1 MRWKRGWPQSAASR
15 LQGAS
20 EIVLTRRLAL
30 LAPIAFALVA
40 AAPVKK
46 RAPAPR
52 PAAPTYPAPST
63 APLPDTVRV
72 ALETEAGR
80 IVVEVDVK
88 RAPATATNFVRYAE
102 TKRFDGTVFYRAMHL
117 NWGEQPN
124 GLIQAGTRG
133 DPKRNLPAIAHE
145 PTNVTGI
152 LHKAGTLSMARY
164 APGTATGDFSI
175 MVSDQPGLDA
185 QPDSTDPEAK
195 AGYAAFGQV
204 VEGMDVVKAIFAAP
218 ISETEGEGI
227 MRGQILAKPVKI
239 LSARRVTVVAPDAP
253 PAP

>member
-1 MRWKRGWPQSAASR
+1 M
-15 LQGAS
+15 
-20 EIVLTRRLAL
+20 LTRRLAL
-30 LAPIAFALVA
+30 LAPLAVLLVA
-40 AAPVKK
+40 AAPAKK
-46 RAPAPR
+46 RVAPAR
-52 PAAPTYPAPST
+52 PAVPAYPAPSK
-63 APLPDTVRV
+63 APLPEKVRV

-80 IVVEVDVK
+80 IVVELDVK
-88 RAPATATNFVRYAE
+88 RAPASATNFVRYAE

-117 NWGEQPN
+117 KWGEQPN

-133 DPKRNLPAIAHE
+133 DPRRNLPPIAHE
-145 PTNVTGI
+145 PTDQTGV

-185 QPDSTDPEAK
+185 QPESADPEAK

-204 VEGMDVVKAIFAAP
+204 IEGMDVVRAIFGAP

-239 LSARRVTVVAPDAP
+239 LTARRLPKPAPQP
-253 PAP
+253 PAPGPGPAPAP

>member
-1 MRWKRGWPQSAASR
+1 M
-15 LQGAS
+15 
-20 EIVLTRRLAL
+20 LTRRVAL
-30 LAPIAFALVA
+30 LTPIAFALVA
-40 AAPVKK
+40 AAPIKK
-46 RAPAPR
+46 RVAPPR
-52 PAAPTYPAPST
+52 PLTPSYPAPST
-63 APLPDTVRV
+63 TPLPDKVRV

-88 RAPATATNFVRYAE
+88 RAPASATNFVRYAE
-102 TKRFDGTVFYRAMHL
+102 TKRFDGTAFYRAMHL

-133 DPKRNLPAIAHE
+133 DPRRNLAPIAHE

-185 QPDSTDPEAK
+185 QPESEDPEAK

-204 VEGMDVVKAIFAAP
+204 VEGMDVVKAIFGAP

-239 LSARRVTVVAPDAP
+239 IAARRLSDVP

>member
-1 MRWKRGWPQSAASR
+1 M
-15 LQGAS
+15 
-20 EIVLTRRLAL
+20 LTRRLAL
-30 LAPIAFALVA
+30 LAPIAIALIA

-46 RAPAPR
+46 RAPAAR
-52 PAAPTYPAPST
+52 PATPAYPAPST
-63 APLPDTVRV
+63 APLPEKVRV

-88 RAPATATNFVRYAE
+88 HAPASATNFVRYAE
-102 TKRFDGTVFYRAMHL
+102 TRRFDGTVFYRAMHL
-117 NWGEQPN
+117 AWGEQPN

-133 DPKRNLPAIAHE
+133 DPKRNLPPIAHE
-145 PTNVTGI
+145 PTSMTGI

-185 QPDSTDPEAK
+185 QPESADPEAK

-204 VEGMDVVKAIFAAP
+204 IEGMDVVKAIFAAP

-239 LSARRVTVVAPDAP
+239 VTARRLPDAP
-253 PAP
+253 AP

>member
-1 MRWKRGWPQSAASR
+1 MLSR
-15 LQGAS
+15 
-20 EIVLTRRLAL
+20 RYAL
-30 LAPIAFALVA
+30 LAPLAVMLVA

-46 RAPAPR
+46 RVAPAR
-52 PAAPTYPAPST
+52 SAAAAYPAPSK
-63 APLPDTVRV
+63 APLPDKVRV

-80 IVVEVDVK
+80 IVVELDVK
-88 RAPATATNFVRYAE
+88 RAPASATNFVRYAE
-102 TKRFDGTVFYRAMHL
+102 TRRFDGTVFYRAMHL
-117 NWGEQPN
+117 KWGEQPN

-133 DPKRNLPAIAHE
+133 DPKRNLPPIAHE
-145 PTNVTGI
+145 PTDQTGI

-185 QPDSTDPEAK
+185 QSESTDPEAK

-204 VEGMDVVKAIFAAP
+204 IEGMDVVKAIFVAP

-239 LSARRVTVVAPDAP
+239 ITALRLPEPVAA

>member
-1 MRWKRGWPQSAASR
+1 M
-15 LQGAS
+15 L
-20 EIVLTRRLAL
+20 RRRTAL
-30 LAPIAFALVA
+30 LAPFAMLLVA
-40 AAPVKK
+40 AGPVKK
-46 RAPAPR
+46 RVVAPR
-52 PAAPTYPAPST
+52 PAAPAYPAPSK
-63 APLPDTVRV
+63 APLPEKVRV
-72 ALETEAGR
+72 ALETDAGR

-88 RAPATATNFVRYAE
+88 RAPASATNFVRYAE

-117 NWGEQPN
+117 KWGEQPN

-133 DPKRNLPAIAHE
+133 DPRRNLPPVAHE
-145 PTNVTGI
+145 PTDQTGI

-185 QPDSTDPEAK
+185 QPESADPEAK

-204 VEGMDVVKAIFAAP
+204 IEGMDVVKAIFAAP

-227 MRGQILAKPVKI
+227 MRGQILANPVKI
-239 LSARRVTVVAPDAP
+239 ITARRLVEQS
-253 PAP
+253 PAPASAPASAPVPAPAP

>member
-1 MRWKRGWPQSAASR
+1 M
-15 LQGAS
+15 LD
-20 EIVLTRRLAL
+20 RRLVL
-30 LAPIAFALVA
+30 LAPLAFALIA

-46 RAPAPR
+46 RAVPAR
-52 PAAPTYPAPST
+52 AAVPTYPAPSK
-63 APLPDTVRV
+63 APLPDKVRV

-80 IVVEVDVK
+80 IVVELDVK
-88 RAPATATNFVRYAE
+88 RAPASASNFVRYAE
-102 TKRFDGTVFYRAMHL
+102 TRRFDGTVFYRAMHL
-117 NWGEQPN
+117 KWGEQPN

-133 DPKRNLPAIAHE
+133 DPRRNLPPIPHE
-145 PTNVTGI
+145 PTDMTGI

-185 QPDSTDPEAK
+185 QPDSADPEIK

-204 VEGMDVVKAIFAAP
+204 IEGMDVVRTIFAAP

-227 MRGQILAKPVKI
+227 MRGQMLAQPVKI
-239 LSARRVTVVAPDAP
+239 LTARRLPDNVATVTPAAA

>member
-1 MRWKRGWPQSAASR
+1 M
-15 LQGAS
+15 
-20 EIVLTRRLAL
+20 LTRRLAL
-30 LAPIAFALVA
+30 LVPIAFALGA
-40 AAPVKK
+40 AAPIKK
-46 RAPAPR
+46 RVAAPR

-63 APLPDTVRV
+63 SPLPEKVRV
-72 ALETEAGR
+72 ALDTDAGR

-88 RAPATATNFVRYAE
+88 RAPITATNFVRYAE
-102 TKRFDGTVFYRAMHL
+102 TRRLDGTVFYRAMHL

-133 DPKRNLPAIAHE
+133 DPKRNLPPIAHE
-145 PTNVTGI
+145 PTNTTGI

-185 QPDSTDPEAK
+185 QPEAADPEAK

-204 VEGMDVVKAIFAAP
+204 VEGFDVVKTIFAAP

-239 LSARRVTVVAPDAP
+239 ISARRLADAP
-253 PAP
+253 RAP

>member
-1 MRWKRGWPQSAASR
+1 MTVQRSPCTRG
-15 LQGAS
+15 
-20 EIVLTRRLAL
+20 LTRRWAL
-30 LAPIAFALVA
+30 LAPVAFALIA
-40 AAPVKK
+40 AAPAKK
-46 RAPAPR
+46 RATPPRPPAPAYR
-52 PAAPTYPAPST
+52 APST

-72 ALETEAGR
+72 ALDTEAGR

-88 RAPATATNFVRYAE
+88 RAPASATNFVRYAE
-102 TKRFDGTVFYRAMHL
+102 TKRFDGTTFYRAMHL
-117 NWGEQPN
+117 KWGEQPN

-133 DPKRNLPAIAHE
+133 DPKRNLPPIAHE
-145 PTNVTGI
+145 PTDQTGI

-185 QPDSTDPEAK
+185 QPESADAEAK

-204 VEGMDVVKAIFAAP
+204 VEGMDVVRAIFEAP

-239 LSARRVTVVAPDAP
+239 LTARRVVDPV

>member
-1 MRWKRGWPQSAASR
+1 MFQ
-15 LQGAS
+15 
-20 EIVLTRRLAL
+20 RRLIL
-30 LAPIAFALVA
+30 LAPLAILLVA

-52 PAAPTYPAPST
+52 AAVPAYAKPST
-63 APLPDTVRV
+63 VPLPDKVRI
-72 ALETEAGR
+72 ALTTDLGP

-88 RAPATATNFVRYAE
+88 HAPASATNFVRYAE
-102 TKRFDGTVFYRAMHL
+102 TKRFDGIAFYRAMRL
-117 NWGEQPN
+117 KWGEQPN

-133 DPKRNLPAIAHE
+133 DPKRNLPPIAHE
-145 PTNVTGI
+145 PTNQTGI

-204 VEGMDVVKAIFAAP
+204 IEGMDVVKAIYAAP

-227 MRGQILAKPVKI
+227 MRGQMLANPVKI
-239 LSARRVTVVAPDAP
+239 ITARRLPDPAPVPATP

>member
-1 MRWKRGWPQSAASR
+1 M
-15 LQGAS
+15 LD
-20 EIVLTRRLAL
+20 RRLVL
-30 LAPIAFALVA
+30 LTPLAFALIA

-46 RAPAPR
+46 RAAPAR
-52 PAAPTYPAPST
+52 AAVPTYPAPSK
-63 APLPDTVRV
+63 APLPDKVRV

-80 IVVEVDVK
+80 IVVELDVK
-88 RAPATATNFVRYAE
+88 RAPASASNFVRYAE
-102 TKRFDGTVFYRAMHL
+102 TRRFDGTVFYRAMHL
-117 NWGEQPN
+117 KWGEQPN

-133 DPKRNLPAIAHE
+133 DPRRNLAPIPHE
-145 PTNVTGI
+145 PTDVTGI

-185 QPDSTDPEAK
+185 QPDSADPESK

-204 VEGMDVVKAIFAAP
+204 IEGMDVVRTIFAAP

-227 MRGQILAKPVKI
+227 MRGQMLAQPVKI
-239 LSARRVTVVAPDAP
+239 LTARRLPDTVATVTPAAA

>member
-1 MRWKRGWPQSAASR
+1 M
-15 LQGAS
+15 
-20 EIVLTRRLAL
+20 
-30 LAPIAFALVA
+30 LAPLAVMLVA

-46 RAPAPR
+46 RVAPAR
-52 PAAPTYPAPST
+52 PAAAAYPAPSK
-63 APLPDTVRV
+63 APLPEKVRV

-80 IVVEVDVK
+80 IVVELDVK
-88 RAPATATNFVRYAE
+88 RAPASATNFVRYAE
-102 TKRFDGTVFYRAMHL
+102 TRRFDGTVFYRAMHL
-117 NWGEQPN
+117 KWGEQPN

-133 DPKRNLPAIAHE
+133 DPKRNLPPIAHE
-145 PTNVTGI
+145 PTDQTGI

-185 QPDSTDPEAK
+185 QPESTDPEAK

-204 VEGMDVVKAIFAAP
+204 IEGMDVVKAIFAAP

-227 MRGQILAKPVKI
+227 MRGQILAKSVKI
-239 LSARRVTVVAPDAP
+239 ITARRLPEPVAA

>member
-1 MRWKRGWPQSAASR
+1 M
-15 LQGAS
+15 
-20 EIVLTRRLAL
+20 LTRRLAL
-30 LAPIAFALVA
+30 LAPLAVLLVG

-52 PAAPTYPAPST
+52 PAVPAYAKPST
-63 APLPDTVRV
+63 ALLPDKVRI
-72 ALETEAGR
+72 ALTTDLGP
-80 IVVEVDVK
+80 IIVEVDVK
-88 RAPATATNFVRYAE
+88 HAPASATNFVRYAE
-102 TKRFDGTVFYRAMHL
+102 TKRLDGTVFYRAMHL

-133 DPKRNLPAIAHE
+133 DPRRNLPPIAHE
-145 PTNVTGI
+145 PTNITGI

-185 QPDSTDPEAK
+185 QPDSADPEAK

-204 VEGMDVVKAIFAAP
+204 IEGMDVVKAIYAAP
-218 ISETEGEGI
+218 ISETDGEGI
-227 MRGQILAKPVKI
+227 MRGQMLAKPVKI
-239 LSARRVTVVAPDAP
+239 ITARRLPDVAPV

>member
-1 MRWKRGWPQSAASR
+1 M
-15 LQGAS
+15 
-20 EIVLTRRLAL
+20 LTRRLAL
-30 LAPIAFALVA
+30 LAPLAVLLVA

-46 RAPAPR
+46 RVTAPR
-52 PAAPTYPAPST
+52 PAVPTYPAPSKT
-63 APLPDTVRV
+63 PLPEKVRV

-80 IVVEVDVK
+80 IVVELDVK
-88 RAPATATNFVRYAE
+88 RAPASATNFVRYAE

-117 NWGEQPN
+117 KWGEQPN

-133 DPKRNLPAIAHE
+133 DPRRNLPPIPHE
-145 PTNVTGI
+145 PTDQTGV

-185 QPDSTDPEAK
+185 QPESADPEAK

-204 VEGMDVVKAIFAAP
+204 IEGMDVVRAIFDAP

-239 LSARRVTVVAPDAP
+239 LTARRLPEPAPDP
-253 PAP
+253 SPAP

>member
-1 MRWKRGWPQSAASR
+1 MLSR
-15 LQGAS
+15 RP
-20 EIVLTRRLAL
+20 VLLAFL
-30 LAPIAFALVA
+30 LAPLAVMLVA
-40 AAPVKK
+40 AAPAKK
-46 RAPAPR
+46 RVAPPRAPAP
-52 PAAPTYPAPST
+52 PAYPAPST
-63 APLPDTVRV
+63 TPLPDTVRI

-80 IVVEVDVK
+80 IVVAVDVK

-102 TKRFDGTVFYRAMHL
+102 TRRFDGTAFYRAMHL

-133 DPKRNLPAIAHE
+133 DPRRNLAPIPHE
-145 PTNVTGI
+145 PTDQTGI
-152 LHKAGTLSMARY
+152 FHKAGTLSMARY

-185 QPDSTDPEAK
+185 QPDSADPEAK

-204 VEGMDVVKAIFAAP
+204 IEGMDVVRAIFAAP

-227 MRGQILAKPVKI
+227 MRGQILAQPVKI
-239 LSARRVTVVAPDAP
+239 ITARRLPEDAP

>member
-1 MRWKRGWPQSAASR
+1 MMLS
-15 LQGAS
+15 
-20 EIVLTRRLAL
+20 RRLCVLAPFAL
-30 LAPIAFALVA
+30 LLIA

-46 RAPAPR
+46 RAPTPR
-52 PAAPTYPAPST
+52 AAVPAYAKPST
-63 APLPDTVRV
+63 VPLPDKVRI
-72 ALETEAGR
+72 ALTTDLGP
-80 IVVEVDVK
+80 ILVEVDVK
-88 RAPATATNFVRYAE
+88 RAPASATNFVRYAE

-117 NWGEQPN
+117 KWGEQPN

-133 DPKRNLPAIAHE
+133 DPKRNLPAIVHE
-145 PTNVTGI
+145 PTNQTGI

-185 QPDSTDPEAK
+185 QPDSADPEAK

-204 VEGMDVVKAIFAAP
+204 IEGMDVVRAIYAAP

-227 MRGQILAKPVKI
+227 MRGQILAKPVRI
-239 LSARRVTVVAPDAP
+239 ITARRLSDPALVPPAP
-253 PAP
+253 PATPAP

>member
-1 MRWKRGWPQSAASR
+1 M
-15 LQGAS
+15 
-20 EIVLTRRLAL
+20 LTRRLAL
-30 LAPIAFALVA
+30 LAPVAFALIA

-46 RAPAPR
+46 RVAPPR
-52 PAAPTYPAPST
+52 PVAPTYPVPST
-63 APLPDTVRV
+63 TPLPDKVRV

-80 IVVEVDVK
+80 IIVEVDVK
-88 RAPATATNFVRYAE
+88 HAPASATNFVRYAE
-102 TKRFDGTVFYRAMHL
+102 TKRFDGTAFYRAMHL

-133 DPKRNLPAIAHE
+133 DPRRNLPPIAHE

-185 QPDSTDPEAK
+185 QPDSADPEAK

-239 LSARRVTVVAPDAP
+239 ITACRLPDPAPDAS

>member
-1 MRWKRGWPQSAASR
+1 MLSR
-15 LQGAS
+15 R
-20 EIVLTRRLAL
+20 IAL
-30 LAPIAFALVA
+30 LAPVAFLLLG

-46 RAPAPR
+46 RVAPAR
-52 PAAPTYPAPST
+52 PAAPAYPAPST
-63 APLPDTVRV
+63 APLPEKVRV
-72 ALETEAGR
+72 ALETDAGR
-80 IVVEVDVK
+80 IVVELDVK
-88 RAPATATNFVRYAE
+88 RAPASATNFVRYAE

-117 NWGEQPN
+117 PWGDQPN

-133 DPKRNLPAIAHE
+133 DPRRNLPPIVHE

-152 LHKAGTLSMARY
+152 LHKTGTLSMARY

-185 QPDSTDPEAK
+185 QPESADAEAQ

-204 VEGMDVVKAIFAAP
+204 VEGMDVVRAIFAAP

-227 MRGQILAKPVKI
+227 MRGQILAKPVRI
-239 LSARRVTVVAPDAP
+239 LTARRLPETAPV

>member
-1 MRWKRGWPQSAASR
+1 M
-15 LQGAS
+15 
-20 EIVLTRRLAL
+20 LTRRLAL
-30 LAPIAFALVA
+30 LAPLAILLVG
-40 AAPVKK
+40 AAPAKK
-46 RAPAPR
+46 RPPVQR
-52 PAAPTYPAPST
+52 PAVPAYAKPST
-63 APLPDTVRV
+63 APLPDKVRI
-72 ALETEAGR
+72 AMTTDAGP

-88 RAPATATNFVRYAE
+88 RAPASASNFVRYAE

-117 NWGEQPN
+117 KWGEQPN

-133 DPKRNLPAIAHE
+133 DPRRNLPPIAHE
-145 PTNVTGI
+145 PTDQTGI

-185 QPDSTDPEAK
+185 QPDATDPEAK

-204 VEGMDVVKAIFAAP
+204 IEGMDVVKAIFAAP

-227 MRGQILAKPVKI
+227 MRGQILARPVRI
-239 LSARRVTVVAPDAP
+239 ITARRLPDTIPALAPTP
-253 PAP
+253 

>member
-1 MRWKRGWPQSAASR
+1 M
-15 LQGAS
+15 
-20 EIVLTRRLAL
+20 LTRRLVL
-30 LAPIAFALVA
+30 LAPLAALLVA
-40 AAPVKK
+40 ATPVKK
-46 RAPAPR
+46 RVAVPR
-52 PAAPTYPAPST
+52 AAPVATYPAPSK
-63 APLPDTVRV
+63 ASLPDKVRI
-72 ALETEAGR
+72 ALTTEMGP

-88 RAPATATNFVRYAE
+88 RAPASATNFVRYAE
-102 TKRFDGTVFYRAMHL
+102 TRRFDGTVLYRAMHL
-117 NWGEQPN
+117 KWGEQPN
-124 GLIQAGTRG
+124 GLIQGGTRG
-133 DPKRNLPAIAHE
+133 DPRRNLPPIVHE
-145 PTNVTGI
+145 PTDQTGI

-185 QPDSTDPEAK
+185 QPDSADPEAK

-239 LSARRVTVVAPDAP
+239 LTARRVSDTP
-253 PAP
+253 PATPAP

>member
-1 MRWKRGWPQSAASR
+1 MMVK
-15 LQGAS
+15 
-20 EIVLTRRLAL
+20 RRLIL
-30 LAPIAFALVA
+30 LAPLAMLLIS
-40 AAPVKK
+40 AAPAKK

-52 PAAPTYPAPST
+52 AAVPTYAKPST
-63 APLPDTVRV
+63 LPLPDRVRI
-72 ALETEAGR
+72 ALTTDMGP

-88 RAPATATNFVRYAE
+88 RAPASATNFVRYAE

-117 NWGEQPN
+117 KWGEQPN

-133 DPKRNLPAIAHE
+133 DPRRNLPPIPHE
-145 PTNVTGI
+145 PTDQTGI
-152 LHKAGTLSMARY
+152 VHKAGTLSMARY

-185 QPDSTDPEAK
+185 QPASTDPEAK

-204 VEGMDVVKAIFAAP
+204 IEGMDVIRAIYAAP

-227 MRGQILAKPVKI
+227 MRGQILANPVRI
-239 LSARRVTVVAPDAP
+239 ITARRLPD
-253 PAP
+253 PAPFQPITPAP